1 MLVSY
6 PNVRAAKELN
16 LGFSEG
22 FRLQYQGPRSHM
34 LSNNLVSAEQFNT
47 ETLAK
52 LQKEIQLGRMLGP
65 FTCLLIS
72 TLRVSPIGLVLKSDG
87 ISWRLISHLSYPPG
101 NSVNDYIPEEFTTV
115 NYTSFDSILD
125 KIYDVG
131 RGANLGKI
139 DIKSA
144 FRLLIV
150 NPADFDLL
158 GIRFNGKF
166 YIDKCLP
173 MGCAVSCNLFEKFAT
188 FVQWV
193 IESRAGLH
201 TLDHYLDDFI
211 FIGSEWSN
219 DCSLLMETFMNVSN
233 ELGIPIAED
242 KTVGPTKVLTF
253 LGFVIDTV
261 LMMVLV
267 PLEKLE
273 KIRSILESMLH
284 KKKVS
289 IKELE
294 SLSGLLSYCSRAIPS
309 SRAFIRRFYDLMAS
323 VKIKKPYYLVRVTAE
338 VKEDIL
344 MWLQFLDNF
353 NGQCFFPERLWTNNE
368 TLQLFTDS
376 SGNPDLGCGAY
387 FEGHWAQLRWPESWR
402 NLPMMKN
409 VTLLELVPVVLA
421 LYIWAVHLKNKKI
434 LFRID
439 NNALDSVIN
448 KRTSKD
454 KQIMKLIRPLVLVT
468 MLHNIQ
474 FKASHIEG
482 IQNDTADALSRFQ
495 MERFRLVAPSADLL
509 PAVIPEEF

>member
-6 PNVRAAKELN
+6 PDVRAAKELDF
-16 LGFSEG
+16 GFSEG
-22 FRLQYQGPRSHM
+22 FRLQYLGPRSHM
-34 LSNNLVSAEQFNT
+34 LSNNLVSAEQFNA

-52 LQKEIQLGRMLGP
+52 LQKEVQLGRMLGP
-65 FTCLLIS
+65 FSCLPIS

-115 NYTSFDSILD
+115 NYSSLDSILD
-125 KIYDVG
+125 KIYDAG
-131 RGANLGKI
+131 RGSNLGKI

-158 GIRFNGKF
+158 GIKFKDKF

-193 IESRAGLH
+193 IESRTGLH

-211 FIGSEWSN
+211 FIGSECSN
-219 DCSLLMETFMNVSN
+219 DCTILMETFIKVSN

-267 PLEKLE
+267 PSEKLV

-284 KKKVS
+284 RKKVS

-309 SRAFIRRFYDLMAS
+309 SRAFIRRFYDLIAS
-323 VKIKKPYYLVRVTAE
+323 VKVKKNH
-338 VKEDIL
+338 
-344 MWLQFLDNF
+344 F
-353 NGQCFFPERLWTNNE
+353 
-368 TLQLFTDS
+368 
-376 SGNPDLGCGAY
+376 
-387 FEGHWAQLRWPESWR
+387 
-402 NLPMMKN
+402 
-409 VTLLELVPVVLA
+409 
-421 LYIWAVHLKNKKI
+421 
-434 LFRID
+434 
-439 NNALDSVIN
+439 
-448 KRTSKD
+448 
-454 KQIMKLIRPLVLVT
+454 
-468 MLHNIQ
+468 
-474 FKASHIEG
+474 IE
-482 IQNDTADALSRFQ
+482 
-495 MERFRLVAPSADLL
+495 
-509 PAVIPEEF
+509 